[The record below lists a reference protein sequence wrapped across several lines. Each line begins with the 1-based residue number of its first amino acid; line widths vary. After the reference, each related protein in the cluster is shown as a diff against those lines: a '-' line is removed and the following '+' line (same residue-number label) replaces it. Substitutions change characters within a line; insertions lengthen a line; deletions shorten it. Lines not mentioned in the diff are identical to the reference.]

1 MIKKVT
7 EYSIVNSYDSDILV
21 FVDAKLLLESFK
33 DKGLW
38 TRFVAYMG
46 TVASDSHVNSGTI
59 NVNESDCDSFHFM
72 CVNTGIDGSEC
83 KTWVDVKT
91 GIRSR
96 PSAGHILIESGYIM
110 CIPYKDI
117 EDHILGRYLGSVTV
131 GTFFGDCG
139 MSYKTSGMFD
149 DKPSACIEVHDMSG
163 RFYKIDCSQIM
174 VTEEGWKR
182 FFQRSNYL

>member
-1 MIKKVT
+1 M
-7 EYSIVNSYDSDILV
+7 NSYDSDSLV

-38 TRFVAYMG
+38 PRFVAYMD

-72 CVNTGIDGSEC
+72 CVNTGIDDSEC

-96 PSAGHILIESGYIM
+96 PSAGNILIKSGYIM
-110 CIPYKDI
+110 CIPYEDI
-117 EDHILGRYLGSVTV
+117 KDHILGRYLGSVTV
-131 GTFFGDCG
+131 ETCVGNCG
-139 MSYKTSGMFD
+139 MSYKASGMFN
-149 DKPSACIEVHDMSG
+149 DKPSAYIEVQDIKE

-174 VTEEGWKR
+174 VTEDGWKR
-182 FFQRSNYL
+182 FFSKKQLSLTPCTCTPVT

>member
-1 MIKKVT
+1 M
-7 EYSIVNSYDSDILV
+7 NSYDSDSLV

-38 TRFVAYMG
+38 PRFVAYMDI
-46 TVASDSHVNSGTI
+46 VASDSHVNSGTI

-72 CVNTGIDGSEC
+72 CVNTGIDDSEC

-96 PSAGHILIESGYIM
+96 PSAGNILIKSGYIM
-110 CIPYKDI
+110 CIPYEDI
-117 EDHILGRYLGSVTV
+117 KDHILGRYLGSVTV
-131 GTFFGDCG
+131 ETCVGNCG
-139 MSYKTSGMFD
+139 MSYKASGMFN
-149 DKPSACIEVHDMSG
+149 DKPSAYIEVQDIKE

-174 VTEEGWKR
+174 VTEDGWKR